1 MPLPGE
7 WRGWVVAVFT
17 MLLLYH
23 MMSTAPDAASDRQLH
38 FFGRGTL
45 KYASFD
51 DRGVVQVERL
61 PTRPALVKLPRRAFV
76 TLLVSSGTDAA
87 AQASLRTYTDA
98 ALTVLHTLSKKNLAL
113 LEQQHQAAT
122 ATHAANT
129 FDAVVLG
136 RALRVLRGPLL
147 IVIDQRRRLIVINR
161 QAITH
166 RGLLIILT
174 LDKRFA
180 SDIIFARLFGRIV
193 INVIDAT

>member
-1 MPLPGE
+1 M
-7 WRGWVVAVFT
+7 
-17 MLLLYH
+17 
-23 MMSTAPDAASDRQLH
+23 
-38 FFGRGTL
+38 

-129 FDAVVLG
+129 FDEPSSSAKPLG
-136 RALRVLRGPLL
+136 RVEPVLAVTREVPEWVRREAELLGIRVVVFSTMRATNTGEARCDKPLWVCL
-147 IVIDQRRRLIVINR
+147 HAFRHVRIF
-161 QAITH
+161 
-166 RGLLIILT
+166 
-174 LDKRFA
+174 LDF
-180 SDIIFARLFGRIV
+180 SGQF
-193 INVIDAT
+193 